1 MRTSGIVSA
10 LNVRSSRF
18 DWTVLAQV
26 SICTIPSMATID
38 VAHPLWGARYL
49 ACSVFAILGYYVIKR
64 DRYRLLSL
72 LIGVSP
78 ALVLMRG
85 LFFYNSVPFFLG
97 IGIVL
102 WACMSWNEV
111 KFIWD
116 DLTWR
121 FFAFIGFVY
130 WFLTFAFVHS
140 LSANLRVIELV
151 LTTAAVW
158 LLSNRRSYLATAFIG
173 MGISVSAYA
182 IAMLP
187 YGVRLGEG
195 ELDNGETIG
204 NPILVGLPA
213 ALVVLIALSDRGR
226 YFMLE
231 NNKFGRVMVCLV
243 GAEWLVLSG
252 SRGSW
257 VTTTVCLTLVFAF
270 SRASRKAML
279 GMIAIGCLATLLV
292 LSTGRG
298 EIITNVFDKTV
309 DSNRTLVNR
318 TSGRSAQWE
327 AIPLLFPLS
336 PVWGYGP
343 GSAKDVDYIYT
354 GRHLLFHSLYLDVI
368 VETGLLGCI
377 PLLCV
382 LGLLVRRAVLH
393 LRRFGEVTPLVG
405 VVAFML
411 IGISVTAFDVISGIF
426 LGLAFMA
433 RERSP
438 RFVAREMLIRSV
450 EEDELATV

>member
-1 MRTSGIVSA
+1 
-10 LNVRSSRF
+10 
-18 DWTVLAQV
+18 
-26 SICTIPSMATID
+26 
-38 VAHPLWGARYL
+38 
-49 ACSVFAILGYYVIKR
+49 
-64 DRYRLLSL
+64 
-72 LIGVSP
+72 
-78 ALVLMRG
+78 
-85 LFFYNSVPFFLG
+85 
-97 IGIVL
+97 
-102 WACMSWNEV
+102 
-111 KFIWD
+111 
-116 DLTWR
+116 
-121 FFAFIGFVY
+121 
-130 WFLTFAFVHS
+130 
-140 LSANLRVIELV
+140 
-151 LTTAAVW
+151 
-158 LLSNRRSYLATAFIG
+158 
-173 MGISVSAYA
+173 
-182 IAMLP
+182 
-187 YGVRLGEG
+187 
-195 ELDNGETIG
+195 
-204 NPILVGLPA
+204 
-213 ALVVLIALSDRGR
+213 
-226 YFMLE
+226 
-231 NNKFGRVMVCLV
+231 LV

-270 SRASRKAML
+270 SKASRKAML